1 MRLSRTGLLVALFLG
16 ALALRPQIVGIG
28 PLLPRIQDDLDVSHA
43 VAGLLGTI
51 PVLCMGLF
59 APPAPYL
66 VARLGT
72 RRAIALCLALIG
84 GFGLARAL
92 VPPAIGVILL
102 TFGVGVGIGFA
113 GALMPVAVKERFAD
127 RPAFATGVYT
137 IGINVGSAISA
148 VVAVPLAALAGGW
161 RASFVVFS
169 GVTLALVA
177 VWLMQTAREPGHIR
191 PPARPPRLP
200 LRSGVAWMLVV
211 LFGLLGTI
219 FYGLNSW
226 LPDSYVE
233 RGWSEHS
240 AGGLLGVYNI
250 SALPGSLVISWLA
263 DHVGSRR
270 LWFATASGLMLGG
283 LLGVVLL
290 PGGAWLWVVMMGFA
304 NGALF
309 TLVMT
314 LPLDVSDEPADV
326 GAVAGL
332 MLGAGYCL
340 SAIAPF
346 ALGAVRDATGSFTST
361 LWVVVAAGGTLFS
374 ASLFLTR
381 ERLHR
386 GVRGAPAA
394 AGGSG

>member
-1 MRLSRTGLLVALFLG
+1 MRLGRTGLLVALFLG
-16 ALALRPQIVGIG
+16 ALALRPQIVGVG
-28 PLLPRIQDDLDVSHA
+28 PLLPEIQDDLSISHA

-66 VARLGT
+66 AARLGT
-72 RRAIALCLALIG
+72 RRAIGLCLALIG
-84 GFGLARAL
+84 VFGLARAL
-92 VPPAIGVILL
+92 APPAVAVILL

-127 RPAFATGVYT
+127 RPVFATGVYT

-148 VVAVPLAALAGGW
+148 AAAVPLAAAAWGW

-169 GVTLALVA
+169 AVTLALVA
-177 VWLMQTAREPGHIR
+177 VWLVQTARDAPHRR
-191 PPARPPRLP
+191 PDVRPPRLP
-200 LRSGVAWMLVV
+200 FRSGVAWMLVL

-240 AGGLLGVYNI
+240 AGALLAVFNLC
-250 SALPGSLVISWLA
+250 ALPGSLVISWLA

-270 LWFATASGLMLGG
+270 LWFATSAGLLLSG

-290 PGGAWLWVVMMGFA
+290 PNTGFLWVAMMGFA

-314 LPLDVSDEPADV
+314 LPLDVSDRPSDV

-332 MLGAGYCL
+332 VLGAGYCV

-346 ALGAVRDATGSFTST
+346 ALGAVRDATGNFTDA
-361 LWVVVAAGGTLFS
+361 LWVVVAAGAALVF

-394 AGGSG
+394 AGR